1 MARKSRSFW
10 VTTTAPLARAESAIR
25 TSFTIE
31 WLEARL

>member
-1 MARKSRSFW
+1 MAWKSRPFW
-10 VTTTAPLARAESAIR
+10 VTTIAPLARAERAIR